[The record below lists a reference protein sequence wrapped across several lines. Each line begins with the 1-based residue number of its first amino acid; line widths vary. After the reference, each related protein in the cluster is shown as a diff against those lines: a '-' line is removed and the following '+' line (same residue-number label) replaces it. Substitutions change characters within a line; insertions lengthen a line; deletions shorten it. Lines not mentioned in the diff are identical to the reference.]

1 MLLIDNYDSFVYNL
15 ARYLAEMGC
24 QTRVV
29 RNDMLSL
36 EDVREVRPRAI
47 VISPGPCTPN
57 DAGISM
63 QIVRELS
70 SAIPTL
76 GVCLGHQAIAAALG
90 GRIVR
95 APEPVHGRT
104 SMVRHDGR
112 GVFADLPNP
121 LRATRYH
128 SLIVDE
134 PSLPHELE
142 ITARTAD
149 GIPMA
154 LQHRE
159 WPLYGVQFHPES
171 ILTEGGHRILRNFL
185 KLAGIPT
192 DAADHHE
199 SATVP
204 LPRTA
209 DHWDGLT
216 LDADCVISPPLPTL
230 ASSPATTA
238 QGA

>member
-1 MLLIDNYDSFVYNL
+1 MIILIDNYDSFVYNL

-24 QTRVV
+24 VTRVV
-29 RNDMLSL
+29 RNDELSVADIRAL
-36 EDVREVRPRAI
+36 RPRAI

-57 DAGISM
+57 EAGISM
-63 QIVRELS
+63 EIVRELS

-90 GRIVR
+90 GRVVR

-104 SMVRHDGR
+104 SLVRHDGR
-112 GVFADLPNP
+112 GLFAGLPDP

-128 SLIVDE
+128 SLIVGED
-134 PSLPHELE
+134 SLPRELE
-142 ITARTAD
+142 ITARTVD

-171 ILTEGGHRILRNFL
+171 VLTEGGHRLLRNFL
-185 KLAGIPT
+185 ALAGIE
-192 DAADHHE
+192 AAAPREDE
-199 SATVP
+199 LAPSSFVVSASGY
-204 LPRTA
+204 
-209 DHWDGLT
+209 WGL
-216 LDADCVISPPLPTL
+216 LDELSGTEAIFQYPPPVISV
-230 ASSPATTA
+230 A
-238 QGA
+238 